1 MPMVLDNLILSVKDV
16 TFDKYQAFMKDLG
29 ANLMTY
35 EVMEHDGAP
44 LTAYTKNTAR
54 EYHHN
59 AIVGHGEGAVY
70 IGYQHNSER
79 YDVIRGCSMKVEL
92 NPNKENAEQKIL
104 ANTFRK
110 HFEGYTIYIRGMDL
124 ALDLEVEQSN
134 LVIVSQTGRHQDRHK
149 GTVYFGT
156 RGKHGY
162 LRSYNK
168 KKELKEKQGIEIKSD
183 SLTRIEFCMRMKDGL
198 TLRYFDCLELKI
210 SNLYQISLL
219 DKDALGTMEPVTK
232 AILYSYL
239 NGYQDLKEFTRTYKL
254 KIKKA
259 LSNMNPVD
267 LDQEFENAKADIKQV
282 ILKYVAVKVQNV
294 CTV

>member
-1 MPMVLDNLILSVKDV
+1 MILDNLILSVKHV
-16 TFDKYQAFMKDLG
+16 TFDKYQAFMKELG
-29 ANLMTY
+29 ADLMTY
-35 EVMEHDGAP
+35 DVIEHNEAP

-54 EYHHN
+54 EYHYN
-59 AIVGHGEGAVY
+59 AIVGQGAGASY
-70 IGYQHNSER
+70 IGFQHNSER
-79 YDVIRGCSMKVEL
+79 YNVLTGCSMKLEL
-92 NPNKENAEQKIL
+92 NPNKETEEQKVL

-124 ALDLEVEQSN
+124 AFDLEVEQEN

-149 GTVYFGT
+149 GTIYFGT

-168 KKELKEKQGIEIKSD
+168 KKELKEKQGIEIEAD
-183 SLTRIEFCMRMKDGL
+183 SLTRIEFCMRMKDGVTVN
-198 TLRYFDCLELKI
+198 TLECLDLEI
-210 SNLYQISLL
+210 NNLYQVSLL
-219 DKDALGTMEPVTK
+219 NKEELGTMEPVTK